1 MYQLGLTELVKDG
14 CPRFDSYW
22 PGDNV
27 FVVAAVRGLS
37 ETNQERSIFVHGPSG
52 VGKTHLGKSLWY
64 LNRDQDQRTA
74 YLPLDQAKA
83 LDPALIDRWGEFDL
97 VVLDGLEAVAGDLTW
112 ERALFRLLEELREKL
127 GRVLAL
133 GRKPPDALRFQ
144 LEDLGSRLA
153 WGPVYRLTPLNDVG
167 LEDLSLHLA
176 KQRGL
181 DLPRSVAKYLV
192 QTLKRDPKSIS
203 GAIEKLDQ
211 AALTAQ
217 RRLTLPFV
225 RAVLLRME

>member
-1 MYQLGLTELVKDG
+1 MYQLGLTELVREG
-14 CPRFDSYW
+14 CPRFDTYW
-22 PGDNV
+22 PGENF
-27 FVVAAVRGLS
+27 FVVAAVRSLS
-37 ETNQERSIFVHGPSG
+37 ETTQERSIFVHGPTG

-64 LNRDQDQRTA
+64 LNRDQNQRTA

-97 VVLDGLEAVAGDLTW
+97 VVLDGLGAVAGDTAW
-112 ERALFRLLEELREKL
+112 ERALFRVLEELREQG

-133 GRKPPDALRFQ
+133 GRKPPDGLGFR

-153 WGPVYRLTPLNDVG
+153 WGPVYRLTPLSDGG

-181 DLPRSVAKYLV
+181 TLSRPIAKYLV
-192 QTLKRDPKSIS
+192 RTLKRDPKSIS
-203 GAIEKLDQ
+203 EAIEQLDQ

-217 RRLTLPFV
+217 HRLTLPFV
-225 RAVLLRME
+225 RSVLRQLD